1 MNKFFQNMETDLAD
15 NLIHR
20 DLNWLSFN
28 ARVLQEAQDKE
39 NNPLFERMKFLAI
52 YSSNLDEY
60 FRVRVSQL
68 RQMKRVEKS
77 IRKKLAL
84 KPNKTVKQILAIVKE
99 QQEAFG
105 KIYNEEILP
114 ELAENNIVLVPSEKF
129 TNIQAQLANIW
140 FVAHI
145 KNELETKLIDPSKD
159 KEIFLENQSLY
170 LCVTFSDSKKLGFV
184 KIPTDSNNRFV
195 DLGKVSDTYHIT
207 FLDDII
213 RYEIDNIFN
222 SSTVD
227 GVYEIKLSR
236 DAELY
241 IDDELGG
248 ILAERIYKSLEQRQ
262 EGQPTRLLYDA
273 AMPKPVAK
281 RLRKLLN
288 LGKIDMMPGGRYHN
302 FNDFFKFPDLTNNPE
317 LHYTSKPF
325 IKHRTLDKAKDFF
338 KAIAEKDQL
347 VHFPFMSFNYV
358 ERFVEQASEDAA
370 VTHIKI
376 SLYRVADESVLTTAL
391 LKAIDNGKKVTI
403 FIEAKARFDEE
414 NNITWGRKF
423 EERGARVIYS
433 YPRIKVHS
441 KILMII
447 RQEQDKAVRYAYIGT
462 GNFNGDTSKIYCDH
476 GIFTAH
482 KKITKELGRVFR
494 VLEGELIIPRN
505 KHLLISPFTTRR
517 IFEKLIHNEIEAAQA
532 GKKAQITAKMNSL
545 EDPDMIQL
553 LYKASQAGVK
563 IRMIVR
569 GFTCLIPGVEGLS
582 ENIYMTSIV
591 DRYLEHGRIYL
602 FHNGGD
608 EQMYIGSADWMTR
621 NLDRRI
627 EVLTPI
633 YDPDLFAELKD
644 ILVLQLA
651 DNVKARIQDAEE
663 TNAYVKQKTGD
674 KRIRSQYE
682 IYDYLKLK
690 NN

>member
-1 MNKFFQNMETDLAD
+1 METDLAD
-15 NLIHR
+15 NIKHR

-39 NNPLFERMKFLAI
+39 YNPLYERMKFLAI

-84 KPNKTVKQILAIVKE
+84 RPNKTVKEILAKVKE
-99 QQEAFG
+99 QQEEFG
-105 KIYNEEILP
+105 RIYNEEIIP
-114 ELAENNIVLVPSEKF
+114 ELAENNIVLVPSEKY
-129 TNIQAQLANIW
+129 TNVQAQLANIW
-140 FVAHI
+140 FIAHI
-145 KNELETKLIDPSKD
+145 KNGLETIIIDPAKE
-159 KEIFLENQSLY
+159 KEIFLENQVLY
-170 LCVTFSDSKKLGFV
+170 FCVTFTDTKKLGFV
-184 KIPTDSNNRFV
+184 KIPTDTNARFI
-195 DLGKVSDTYHIT
+195 DLGKVKETHNIT

-213 RYEIDNIFN
+213 RYEINNIFN
-222 SSTVD
+222 SETIE

-241 IDDELGG
+241 IDDELDG

-273 AMPKPVAK
+273 SMPKPAAK
-281 RLRKLLN
+281 RLRKLLK

-302 FNDFFKFPDLTNNPE
+302 FNDFFKFPDPTENAA
-317 LHYTSKPF
+317 LHYEDKPF
-325 IKHRTLDKAKDFF
+325 IKHRELENSTDFF
-338 KAIAEKDQL
+338 ETIKKKDQL

-358 ERFVEQASEDAA
+358 EQLVEQASKDAA

-376 SLYRVADESVLTTAL
+376 SLYRVADESFLTSSL
-391 LKAIDNGKKVTI
+391 LKAIENGKKVTI

-414 NNITWGRKF
+414 NNITWGRKV
-423 EERGARVIYS
+423 EEKGARVIYS

-447 RQEQDKAVRYAYIGT
+447 REEDEKSRRYAYIGT
-462 GNFNGDTSKIYCDH
+462 GNFNGETSKIYCDH
-476 GIFTAH
+476 GLFTAH
-482 KKITKELGRVFR
+482 KKITKELERVFR

-517 IFEKLIHNEIEAAQA
+517 ALEKLIHNEIEAAQA
-532 GKKAQITAKMNSL
+532 GKKAQIIAKMNSL

-569 GFTCLIPGVEGLS
+569 GFTSLIPGVEGLS

-602 FHNGGD
+602 FHNQGD

-633 YDPDLFAELKD
+633 YDEDLFSELKN
-644 ILVLQLA
+644 ILEIQLA
-651 DNVKARIQDAEE
+651 DTVKARIQDAEE
-663 TNAYVKQKTGD
+663 SNTYVERKDGEKV
-674 KRIRSQYE
+674 IRSQYA
-682 IYDYLKLK
+682 IYEYLKSK
-690 NN
+690 N

>member
-1 MNKFFQNMETDLAD
+1 METDLAD

-140 FVAHI
+140 FIAHI

-347 VHFPFMSFNYV
+347 VHFPFMSFNYI
-358 ERFVEQASEDAA
+358 ERFVEQAAEDAA

-447 RQEQDKAVRYAYIGT
+447 RHEQDKAVRYAYIGT
-462 GNFNGDTSKIYCDH
+462 GNFNGETSKIYCDH

-563 IRMIVR
+563 IRLIVR

-633 YDPDLFAELKD
+633 YDSDLFAELKD

>member
-1 MNKFFQNMETDLAD
+1 METDLAD

-114 ELAENNIVLVPSEKF
+114 ELAQNNIVLVPSEKF

-325 IKHRTLDKAKDFF
+325 IKHRTLDKATDFF

-358 ERFVEQASEDAA
+358 ERFVEQAAEDAA
-370 VTHIKI
+370 VTQIKI

-462 GNFNGDTSKIYCDH
+462 GNFNGETSKIYCDH

-532 GKKAQITAKMNSL
+532 GEKAQITAKMNSL

-563 IRMIVR
+563 IRLIVR

-633 YDPDLFAELKD
+633 YDSDLFAELKD